1 MTSIKQDFGQQSGL
15 GNPLPTDAALT
26 EMGQSAESQ
35 DSVHGAKRN
44 WRDVACVTVLLLVC
58 LGVWLPR
65 LKGPINFRWD
75 ASTYYLLGT
84 ALAEGRGYTLL
95 SEPGEIQAVQYPPL
109 LPLIVAAHQRI
120 MGTNDYFKVGSA
132 LRLTYFVLS
141 GLFLL
146 MAYALARK
154 LLSPLYALLVGVITA
169 LSYFTFL
176 ELSDVLYA
184 EMPFAVATLGFLLC
198 QQRSDR
204 PIFAIGSG
212 ILGAAA
218 YLLRTAGLAL
228 LLAWIGESLIR
239 RRFCQAAIRLLT
251 VALPV
256 LVWQGYIWRVT
267 NSYEYQHPR
276 YAYQRAD
283 YYYPNVT
290 YRENSRLV
298 DPFRPELGRIQFGD
312 LGGRLV
318 RNIAALPVSLAESA
332 VVPQGYAPY
341 CFKLLSR
348 ILKLPF
354 SAKLVGLASAV
365 FRFGLLLIGLLALA
379 GTALVATRRQ
389 WFLSFYFAVNL
400 AIIVITPWQ
409 NQFWRYLA
417 PVAPLTLIFAFVA
430 LAAVA
435 QWLRRRR
442 VKWSYGA
449 SILATTVPIAVM
461 LLVQIV
467 VAMNLF
473 RTMAPVSYYDASG
486 RQRNFK
492 LINYKSEWHALDSAF
507 EWIRRNSTPTAVI
520 GTIVPH
526 LAFLRTGHK
535 AVLPP
540 FESDPETE
548 RRLLDEVPVRYLV
561 LDTFGQPGTTERYA
575 APVIA
580 RTPESWRLVFT
591 APDGM
596 TRVYEH
602 TR

>member
-1 MTSIKQDFGQQSGL
+1 VTTGDSSCETKGSAQS
-15 GNPLPTDAALT
+15 PD
-26 EMGQSAESQ
+26 SAHKGKKIWQE
-35 DSVHGAKRN
+35 
-44 WRDVACVTVLLLVC
+44 VACIFVLLLVW
-58 LGVWLPR
+58 LGVWFPR

-84 ALAEGRGYTLL
+84 ALAEGRGYRLL

-109 LPLIVAAHQRI
+109 LPMIVAAHQRI
-120 MGTNDYFKVGSA
+120 MGTSDYFRVGSA

-146 MAYALARK
+146 MAYILAGRF
-154 LLSPLYALLVGVITA
+154 LSPLSALLVGIITA

-184 EMPFAVATLGFLLC
+184 EMPFGVAAMGFLLC

-204 PIFAIGSG
+204 PIFAAASG

-228 LLAWIGESLIR
+228 LLAWIADSLIR
-239 RRFCQAAIRLLT
+239 RRSRQAAIRVL
-251 VALPV
+251 VSAVPV
-256 LVWQGYIWRVT
+256 LLWQAHIWRVT
-267 NSYEYQHPR
+267 KSYEYYNPA
-276 YAYQRAD
+276 YSYQRAD

-298 DPFRPELGRIQFGD
+298 DPFRPELGRIQFRD
-312 LGGRLV
+312 LSGRLA
-318 RNIAALPVSLAESA
+318 RNIASVPVSLAESA
-332 VVPQGYAPY
+332 VVPQGYASY
-341 CFKLLSR
+341 FVILLHR
-348 ILKLPF
+348 ILHVPS
-354 SAKLVGLASAV
+354 SAKLVTLVAGAFWCSLFAA
-365 FRFGLLLIGLLALA
+365 GLLALA
-379 GTALVATRRQ
+379 GAALVATGRQ
-389 WFLSFYFAVNL
+389 WFLSLYFAVTL
-400 AIIVITPWQ
+400 AMIVITPWQ

-417 PVAPLTLIFAFVA
+417 PVAPLTLIFLFLA
-430 LAAVA
+430 LAAVR
-435 QWLRRRR
+435 QWLRRQGLR
-442 VKWSYGA
+442 WSYGVR
-449 SILATTVPIAVM
+449 LATRLPAAAM
-461 LLVQIV
+461 LLVQLIV
-467 VAMNLF
+467 ATNLF

-486 RQRNFK
+486 RERMFK

-507 EWIRRNSTPTAVI
+507 EWVRRNAAATAVI

-540 FESDPETE
+540 FESDANTE
-548 RRLLDEVPVRYLV
+548 GRLLDEVPVSYLV
-561 LDTFGQPGTTERYA
+561 LDTFGRPGTTERYA

-580 RTPESWRLVFT
+580 QTSQSWRLVFT

-602 TR
+602 AR